1 MNWCLSWWS
10 PDGWVQGLVA
20 LLFWGGVA
28 GAGVWAW
35 RRRKQRH
42 LTTGTA
48 STQGVRPEAGD
59 DTTEQAPRV
68 GAGGG
73 STR

>member
-1 MNWCLSWWS
+1 MNWCLSRWS
-10 PDGWVQGLVA
+10 SDGWVQGLVA
-20 LLFWGGVA
+20 LLFWVGIA
-28 GAGVWAW
+28 GTGVWAW

-42 LTTGTA
+42 ETTGAA
-48 STQGVRPEAGD
+48 STQGVRPEPG
-59 DTTEQAPRV
+59 DTTERAARV

>member
-28 GAGVWAW
+28 GTAIWAW

-42 LTTGTA
+42 QVSVTAGTHD
-48 STQGVRPEAGD
+48 VRPEAD

>member
-28 GAGVWAW
+28 GTGIWAW

-42 LTTGTA
+42 RTTGPA
-48 STQGVRPEAGD
+48 STQGVRLEAGD
-59 DTTEQAPRV
+59 MTEQAPSV

>member
-20 LLFWGGVA
+20 LLFWGGAA
-28 GAGVWAW
+28 GTGVWAW
-35 RRRKQRH
+35 RRRKQSH
-42 LTTGTA
+42 QTTGTA
-48 STQGVRPEAGD
+48 STQGVRPEAG

>member
-10 PDGWVQGLVA
+10 PDGWAQGLVA
-20 LLFWGGVA
+20 LIFWGGVVGTGIWA
-28 GAGVWAW
+28 GRRHRRHQRSAATAGT
-35 RRRKQRH
+35 H
-42 LTTGTA
+42 D
-48 STQGVRPEAGD
+48 VRPEAD
-59 DTTEQAPRV
+59 DTTQQVPRV

>member
-28 GAGVWAW
+28 GAVIRAW

-42 LTTGTA
+42 QVTVTA
-48 STQGVRPEAGD
+48 STQHVRPDAD